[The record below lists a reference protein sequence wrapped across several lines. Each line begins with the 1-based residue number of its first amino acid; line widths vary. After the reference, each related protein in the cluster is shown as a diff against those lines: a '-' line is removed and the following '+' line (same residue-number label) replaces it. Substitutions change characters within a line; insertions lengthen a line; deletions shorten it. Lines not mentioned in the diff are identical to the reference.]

1 MLCTIILFSILINF
15 IFIWLTKWKASVIVK
30 KTIVAIACIFI
41 IGRFVFYII
50 RQIYPGSNSKADSTV
65 FEDVDALKKLTEPA
79 SLIGMP
85 GGGNVAYFMD
95 DRTIVNLDGLVNS
108 PEYFRALKNGTAND
122 FLNKLNLRYVYGKE
136 YMIKSSDPY
145 EAIFVNR
152 LEEIKQIP
160 GTGGFV
166 LYRYLQK
173 SK

>member
-1 MLCTIILFSILINF
+1 
-15 IFIWLTKWKASVIVK
+15 
-30 KTIVAIACIFI
+30 
-41 IGRFVFYII
+41 
-50 RQIYPGSNSKADSTV
+50 
-65 FEDVDALKKLTEPA
+65 
-79 SLIGMP
+79 MP